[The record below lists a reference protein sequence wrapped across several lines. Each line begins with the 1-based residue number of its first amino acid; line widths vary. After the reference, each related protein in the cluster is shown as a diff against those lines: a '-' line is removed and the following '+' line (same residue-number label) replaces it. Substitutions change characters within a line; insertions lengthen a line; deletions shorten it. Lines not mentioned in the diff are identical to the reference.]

1 MITRYKH
8 YRISNLF
15 ESEAPRKGRPGSN
28 ILCRYYTRG
37 HNTIVP
43 LPRGGKTICE
53 IFNQKNALIASG
65 EAHCSMRDNF
75 NYRIGR
81 RIAQGRAMDQ
91 LEKV

>member
-8 YRISNLF
+8 YRIARNARVIP
-15 ESEAPRKGRPGSN
+15 EKGRPPEALLYRHYSAGTN
-28 ILCRYYTRG
+28 
-37 HNTIVP
+37 NKKP
-43 LPRGGKTICE
+43 AERGGKTVCE
-53 IFNQKNALIASG
+53 IFNQKNILLASG
-65 EAHCSMRDNF
+65 EAYCSMRDNF